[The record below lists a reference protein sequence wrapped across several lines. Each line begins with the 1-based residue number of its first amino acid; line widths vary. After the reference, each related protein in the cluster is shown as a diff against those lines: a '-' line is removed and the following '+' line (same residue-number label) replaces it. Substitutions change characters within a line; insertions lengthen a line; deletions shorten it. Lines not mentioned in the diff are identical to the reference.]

1 MIDRVQFFSIY
12 DMSIPH
18 YFKRAEEVVSRYRSG
33 WRASDVNDVIE
44 LYNIWLFV
52 ENGVSAKTW
61 DDEVI
66 EVIRGFKQDVISYFQ
81 CEQSSWLELYG
92 KIVFEYRHFF
102 WEIVDRFNIK
112 CSLTVDGLRTAFV
125 DRGRELSYVLS
136 RQRLVSKYNRVIAEM
151 LRDNEFAAEWLL
163 SEFVEG
169 REDGNKDRFYFP
181 SSLSLEDREKIIS
194 DYLDQ
199 DEPNLNYVRLV
210 LVAKKDANL
219 RLSDEL
225 ILKAKRVETILNEK
239 YFDPENAMQ
248 VKYAISI
255 EDDASKPLKWVEYDD
270 ETPILCYS
278 KPIILKHQGAELLH
292 YCSSGFEFINRL
304 GIIELI
310 TRRAESSVL
319 ERVMGLTGKFSYGI
333 NTAFR
338 YRAAVSLLQMQG
350 LYGTLQADGRS
361 VEDAIKDFYERYLKE
376 EFEYP
381 STTLSLPD
389 PSMDWIAKCRVIAPE
404 IDAIAKRHDHFS
416 RRGSVDEELLQ
427 ISTDTVR
434 VTDVHSCNVVRY
446 YVLNGLPDDLRRF
459 FHLFFSDQSMLSY
472 VEPFKDKHYS
482 SFFKLLVEHN
492 GQIAYDN
499 YAEYQ
504 KRDINY
510 LIDQGYLNLNNAGS
524 IIVAKQVELVLL
536 KYLYEYSCIPA
547 PANKE
552 YLQGYLNDM
561 MAKGWVR
568 EDNYLLSPEERN
580 YFEYYMY
587 NSKYTNGPALRNRYV
602 HGSNRGPGNED
613 VHKRAYFRLLIL
625 LVLELLKIEED
636 LAYKNEC

>member
-1 MIDRVQFFSIY
+1 MLDRVKFFSIY

-18 YFKRAEEVVSRYRSG
+18 YFERAEEVVSRYRSG
-33 WRASDVNDVIE
+33 WRASEVNDVIE

-81 CEQSSWLELYG
+81 CEQSSWPELYS

-112 CSLTVDGLRTAFV
+112 CSLTVDGLRMAFV

-219 RLSDEL
+219 RLSDEV
-225 ILKAKRVETILNEK
+225 ILKAKRVEKILNEK

-255 EDDASKPLKWVEYDD
+255 EDDASKPLKWVEYEDG
-270 ETPILCYS
+270 TPILCYS
-278 KPIILKHQGAELLH
+278 KPIMLNHEGAELLH
-292 YCSSGFEFINRL
+292 YCRYGFEFINRP
-304 GIIELI
+304 GNIELVA
-310 TRRAESSVL
+310 RKSESSVL
-319 ERVMGLTGKFSYGI
+319 ERVMGLKGKFSYEI

-350 LYGTLQADGRS
+350 LYGTLNADGRS
-361 VEDAIKDFYERYLKE
+361 VEGAVKDFYERHLKE
-376 EFEYP
+376 EFGYP
-381 STTLSLPD
+381 STALSLPD

-427 ISTDTVR
+427 ISTDTIR
-434 VTDVHSCNVVRY
+434 ITDVHSCNVVRY
-446 YVLNGLPDDLRRF
+446 YVQNGLPDDLCR
-459 FHLFFSDQSMLSY
+459 LFYLLFGDQSMLAY
-472 VEPFKDKHYS
+472 VEPYKKSHYS
-482 SFFKLLVEHN
+482 SFYELLVEHN
-492 GQIAYDN
+492 GEISYDG

-510 LIDQGYLNLNNAGS
+510 LIDQGYLNVDNDGF
-524 IIVAKQVELVLL
+524 IIVAKQVELFLL
-536 KYLYEYSCIPA
+536 KYLYDYSCIPA

-552 YLQGYLNDM
+552 YLQDYLNDM

-587 NSKYTNGPALRNRYV
+587 NSKFTNGPALRNCYV
-602 HGSNRGPGNED
+602 HGSNRSLGNEEA
-613 VHKRAYFRLLIL
+613 HKRAYFRLLIL
-625 LVLELLKIEED
+625 MILELLKIEDD
-636 LAYKNEC
+636 LKLRNV